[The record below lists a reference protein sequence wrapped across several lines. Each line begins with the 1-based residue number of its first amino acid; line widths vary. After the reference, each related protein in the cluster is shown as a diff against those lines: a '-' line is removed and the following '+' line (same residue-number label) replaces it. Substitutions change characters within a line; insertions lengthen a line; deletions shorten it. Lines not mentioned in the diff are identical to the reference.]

1 MIIDDGVDDVPDD
14 AEDVETGED
23 GLSEV
28 HVLGE
33 GHGRI
38 VAA

>member
-1 MIIDDGVDDVPDD
+1 MVVDDWVDDVPDD

-23 GLSEV
+23 GLREV

-33 GHGRI
+33 SHGRI